1 MAKLFKPVSTH
12 ETIKHGTSIGRRPS
26 TSTMDKDIIN
36 QIVQEYK
43 MAKAEMRESSQTN
56 ATRLDRIE
64 QKIDKLA
71 DAMISLARAE
81 EKILALQDDHDN
93 TRDRLNKLSV
103 KLDDIQKAVDDNART
118 VSLINKVVY
127 AAMVAAVGAYVAH
140 MWM

>member
-1 MAKLFKPVSTH
+1 MAKSELL
-12 ETIKHGTSIGRRPS
+12 
-26 TSTMDKDIIN
+26 
-36 QIVQEYK
+36 
-43 MAKAEMRESSQTN
+43 ESSQTN

-81 EKILALQDDHDN
+81 EKILALQDEHEN
-93 TRDRLNKLSV
+93 TRERLNKLSV

>member
-1 MAKLFKPVSTH
+1 
-12 ETIKHGTSIGRRPS
+12 
-26 TSTMDKDIIN
+26 MDKDLIRQII
-36 QIVQEYK
+36 QEYK
-43 MAKAEMRESSQTN
+43 MAKSELIESSQTN

-127 AAMVAAVGAYVAH
+127 AAMVAVVGAYVAH